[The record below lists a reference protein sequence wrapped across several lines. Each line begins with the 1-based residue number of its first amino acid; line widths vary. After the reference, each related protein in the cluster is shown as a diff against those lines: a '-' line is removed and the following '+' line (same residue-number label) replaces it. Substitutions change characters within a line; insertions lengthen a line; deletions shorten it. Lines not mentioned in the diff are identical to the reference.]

1 MKKPVFLVGA
11 VLLGAIACENGN
23 GPEDTT
29 GPIARPE
36 NLGYQLEPSGDPLLP
51 QGVLLFWDPVVD
63 PDLAV
68 YNVYGRLDGS
78 NQFDLRG
85 TTTSI
90 TFHDDGQPDLEYRVS
105 AVNTDGEESAFS
117 DGVLI
122 DERLRL
128 EAPASIAS
136 VSLDGA
142 LLVTWAD
149 NAFLNE
155 PDGFKNYRIYSTS
168 ADIDQNPIACGDEWT
183 LEGTT
188 IAPEF
193 IASALTNGVSL
204 CLAVSA
210 ESVEGWES
218 LWSAAAADTPRPEAR
233 NVLMTPVS
241 VDPAFSGFR
250 FFENLNGDAFV
261 DDNELGIVR
270 GAQAGN
276 DFSISLSGS
285 TVFIDPVRSA
295 TEIALYSTQ
304 PIDDLTSIDVAP
316 VGGYSPVGLSA
327 EPGFGYVFE
336 IDEGDGFLRYGALR
350 VTHVGQQFIIFDWSY
365 QTDAGNPQ
373 LSVRG
378 GLRTADGKG
387 LVVKGHR

>member
-1 MKKPVFLVGA
+1 MKKPVFLLGA
-11 VLLGAIACENGN
+11 VLLGAIACE
-23 GPEDTT
+23 DST

-36 NLGYQLEPSGDPLLP
+36 NLGYQLEPSGDPLFP
-51 QGVLLFWDPVVD
+51 QGVLLFWDPVTD
-63 PDLAV
+63 SELSL
-68 YNVYGRLDGS
+68 YNVYGRQDGS

-85 TTTSI
+85 TTTSP

-105 AVNTDGEESAFS
+105 AVNTDGEESDFS
-117 DGVLI
+117 EAVLI

-149 NAFLNE
+149 NAFLNQ
-155 PDGFKNYRIYSTS
+155 PDGFKNYRVYATS
-168 ADIDQNPIACGDEWT
+168 ADIDQDPIACGAEWT

-193 IASALTNGVSL
+193 IASALTNGVPI

-233 NVLMTPVS
+233 NVLMTPFE

-250 FFENLNGDAFV
+250 FFENFNSDAFV

-276 DFSISLSGS
+276 DFSISLTGS

-295 TEIALYSTQ
+295 TEIALYSAQ

-316 VGGYSPVGLSA
+316 VGGYSIVGLSA
-327 EPGFGYVFE
+327 EPGFGYVFQ
-336 IDEGDGFLRYGALR
+336 IDEGDGLLRYGALR

-387 LVVKGHR
+387 LVVNGHR

>member
-11 VLLGAIACENGN
+11 VLLGAIACENA
-23 GPEDTT
+23 T

-51 QGVLLFWDPVVD
+51 QGVLLFWDPVAD
-63 PDLAV
+63 SELSV
-68 YNVYGRLDGS
+68 YNVYGRQDGS

-85 TTTSI
+85 TTTSP
-90 TFHDDGQPDLEYRVS
+90 TFHDDGPGDLEYRVS

-117 DGVLI
+117 DAVTI
-122 DERLRL
+122 DEMLRL
-128 EAPASIAS
+128 EKPASIAS

-142 LLVTWAD
+142 VLVVLAD

-168 ADIDQNPIACGDEWT
+168 ADIDQAPIACGDGWT

-193 IASALTNGVSL
+193 IASALTNGVPL
-204 CLAVSA
+204 CFAVSA

-218 LWSAAAADTPRPEAR
+218 LWSDAAADTPRPEAR
-233 NVLMTPVS
+233 NVLMTPVEE
-241 VDPAFSGFR
+241 DPAFSGFR
-250 FFENLNGDAFV
+250 FFQNLNADAFV
-261 DDNELGIVR
+261 DDNELGLVR
-270 GAQAGN
+270 GVQADN
-276 DFSISLSGS
+276 DFRISRAGS
-285 TVFIDPVRSA
+285 TIFIDPVRSA

-316 VGGYSPVGLSA
+316 VSGYSPVGLSA

-378 GLRTADGKG
+378 GLPTGDGKG
-387 LVVKGHR
+387 LVVTGPR

>member
-11 VLLGAIACENGN
+11 VLLGAIACENA
-23 GPEDTT
+23 T
-29 GPIARPE
+29 GPIAQPE
-36 NLGYQLEPSGDPLLP
+36 NLGYQLEPSGDPLFP
-51 QGVLLFWDPVVD
+51 QGVLLFWDPVAD
-63 PDLAV
+63 SKLSV

-85 TTTSI
+85 TTTSP
-90 TFHDDGQPDLEYRVS
+90 TFHDDGPGDLEYRVS

-117 DGVLI
+117 DAVTI
-122 DERLRL
+122 DEMLRL
-128 EAPASIAS
+128 EKPASIAS

-142 LLVTWAD
+142 VLVIWAD

-168 ADIDQNPIACGDEWT
+168 ADIDQAPIACGDVWT

-193 IASALTNGVSL
+193 IASALTNGVPL
-204 CLAVSA
+204 CFAVSA

-218 LWSAAAADTPRPEAR
+218 LWSDAAADTPRPEAR
-233 NVLMTPVS
+233 NVLMTPVEE
-241 VDPAFSGFR
+241 DPAFSGFR
-250 FFENLNGDAFV
+250 FFQNLNADAFV
-261 DDNELGIVR
+261 DDNELGLVR
-270 GAQAGN
+270 GVQADN
-276 DFSISLSGS
+276 DFRISRAGS
-285 TVFIDPVRSA
+285 TIFIDPVRSA

-304 PIDDLTSIDVAP
+304 PIADLTSIDVAP

-378 GLRTADGKG
+378 GLPTGDEKG
-387 LVVKGHR
+387 LVVKGHN

>member
-210 ESVEGWES
+210 ESEEGWES

-316 VGGYSPVGLSA
+316 VAGYSPVGLSA

-350 VTHVGQQFIIFDWSY
+350 VTHVGQQFIIFD
-365 QTDAGNPQ
+365 
-373 LSVRG
+373 
-378 GLRTADGKG
+378 
-387 LVVKGHR
+387 